1 MSDLIPLVLKQEQVK
16 IKKEIQGRHVES
28 FVMEPP
34 TLIGEALSI
43 VLDSVSED
51 LRDQAMFDTPKAA
64 S

>member
-1 MSDLIPLVLKQEQVK
+1 
-16 IKKEIQGRHVES
+16 
-28 FVMEPP
+28 MEPP
-34 TLIGEALSI
+34 ALIGEALSI